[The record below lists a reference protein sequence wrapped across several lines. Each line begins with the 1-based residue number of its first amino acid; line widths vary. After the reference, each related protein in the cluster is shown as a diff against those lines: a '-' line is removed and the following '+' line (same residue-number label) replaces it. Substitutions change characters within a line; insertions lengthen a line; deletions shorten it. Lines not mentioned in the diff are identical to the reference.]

1 MHGHNYAEA
10 TGWGAL
16 IPGGHVGEFM
26 SIYTRWRRQY
36 GYEAVRLQQK
46 AGLLQWQAKSLAFL
60 DRLSSLKIQGSSVGL
75 VEGGEC
81 TTRER
86 PNHSSFNAILAS

>member
-1 MHGHNYAEA
+1 MHGRNYAEA
-10 TGWGAL
+10 KGWSAL

-26 SIYTRWRRQY
+26 SIYPLAAA
-36 GYEAVRLQQK
+36 GSGCEAVRLQQK

-81 TTRER
+81 TTGER